1 MGSDSLERYL
11 GALLVESGASEDPP
25 TMAITLSALS
35 LTKGYTPFPLTSLK
49 VELGVA
55 GLFGGK

>member
-1 MGSDSLERYL
+1 MGSDSLNRYL

-35 LTKGYTPFPLTSLK
+35 LINGYTPFPLTSLK
-49 VELGVA
+49 VELG
-55 GLFGGK
+55 